1 MIRIGRLRIDARTLS
16 PAEGA
21 RLAELVAAALGRAAV
36 AAGPGQAGPGQAGPR
51 PASLR
56 VAVAPAAGQSLA
68 QAAEGIAAAVMRAM
82 EEAG

>member
-1 MIRIGRLRIDARTLS
+1 MIRIGRLRIDAGAMS

-21 RLAELVAAALGRAAV
+21 RLAELVAAALGRA
-36 AAGPGQAGPGQAGPR
+36 GSGGLWPGPR

-56 VAVAPAAGQSLA
+56 VAVPAAGGQSLA
-68 QAAEGIAAAVMRAM
+68 QVAEGIAAAIMRAM

>member
-1 MIRIGRLRIDARTLS
+1 MIRIGRLRIDAGTLS

-36 AAGPGQAGPGQAGPR
+36 AAGPGQAGPR